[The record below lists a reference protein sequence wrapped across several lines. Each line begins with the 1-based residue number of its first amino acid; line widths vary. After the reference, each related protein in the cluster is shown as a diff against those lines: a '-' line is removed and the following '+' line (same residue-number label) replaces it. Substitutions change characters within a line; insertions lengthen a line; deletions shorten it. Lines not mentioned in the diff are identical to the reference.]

1 MTAVETIKDYDQLVA
16 VLKKRHSQ
24 LSPRLQDVAQFLL
37 NNPEDGALL
46 TIVEI
51 GKSAG
56 VPPSAITRFTR
67 ELGFERFSEL
77 QAVFRQRLIGPRI
90 PYAAKVGTLFESAR
104 TNLDLSNPHSVLEVF
119 TQSAFNSLIG
129 LKEDL
134 KTAPLL
140 SFVDVLREANSIH
153 IVGGRGAFGVAS
165 YCYYGFSSVG
175 QRAFLIDNLGSMR
188 VQQMKAIAAD
198 DVLLAISFDDYT
210 PETIE
215 VANLCV
221 AQDIKVL
228 TITDN
233 ELSPLVAP
241 AQYALFVKEA
251 RLGHFRSQ
259 VPAMVLCQSII
270 ASVAASRD

>member
-1 MTAVETIKDYDQLVA
+1 
-16 VLKKRHSQ
+16 
-24 LSPRLQDVAQFLL
+24 
-37 NNPEDGALL
+37 
-46 TIVEI
+46 
-51 GKSAG
+51 
-56 VPPSAITRFTR
+56 
-67 ELGFERFSEL
+67 
-77 QAVFRQRLIGPRI
+77 
-90 PYAAKVGTLFESAR
+90 
-104 TNLDLSNPHSVLEVF
+104 
-119 TQSAFNSLIG
+119 
-129 LKEDL
+129 
-134 KTAPLL
+134 
-140 SFVDVLREANSIH
+140 
-153 IVGGRGAFGVAS
+153 
-165 YCYYGFSSVG
+165 
-175 QRAFLIDNLGSMR
+175 MR

-215 VANLCV
+215 VANLCS

-233 ELSPLVAP
+233 ELSPLVVP